1 MITVF
6 VTGMGVAQPSLT
18 PGSIAISKTLFSVL
32 PIYSSWAGYA
42 ETDMLGTYP
51 PEAAY
56 SVPGFVSAL
65 LQVPIQ
71 VPNSIQSLGGTDVGN
86 GVERVPFY
94 LTPYS
99 PVVTGLIP
107 PPSSVIGVY
116 LK

>member
-1 MITVF
+1 
-6 VTGMGVAQPSLT
+6 MGVAQPSLT
-18 PGSIAISKTLFSVL
+18 PGSVAISKTLASVL
-32 PIYSSWAGYA
+32 PIYSSWADIFD
-42 ETDMLGTYP
+42 TDFYTSYP
-51 PEAAY
+51 PLTAY

-65 LQVPIQ
+65 LQIPIQ

-86 GVERVPFY
+86 GVQRVPFY
-94 LTPYS
+94 LTTYS